1 MDRTL
6 ADAYNSVTSQNLLYQ
21 RNRLRWEFLLQSYIG
36 GEEYREGQHL
46 TKYYNETAQEYQ
58 ARLAVTPLD
67 NHCRS
72 IISVYTS
79 FMFRSSPER
88 DFGTL
93 DSDANLKEFL
103 ADADLDGRTMDAFM
117 RDVAIWSAVFGHCW
131 ILTVK
136 PQTNAATRADEMASG
151 VRPYVNL
158 ITPITVTDW
167 TWRRELSGAYTLSYL
182 KYVEEVNDSFS
193 TIKEWTETEIIT
205 SQVNHNTRELTDRII
220 EPNGLGRIPATICYA
235 TRSPVRGIGGSMISD
250 IADAQKMIYNLSSEV
265 EQSIRIN
272 GHPTLVKTVEVEA
285 SAGAGSV
292 ALMPDGMDPGLK
304 PYLLNVSTDINQI
317 YTSINSLVDS
327 IDKMANTGA
336 VRATE
341 SRTLSGVAM
350 ETEFQLLNARLA
362 EFADNL
368 ELAEEQIWRWY
379 ALYQGTAFDGEI
391 EYPDEFDVRDVP
403 NALRSLQTIAGSI
416 KTPEAQALLEYR
428 VRELLEDPR
437 YEIQYE
443 ESREQAM
450 YQAEIDEI
458 EKIQASL
465 QNLANVQ
472 SATAPVVPV
481 IDTEQEE
488 HPSLVGLTTAQK
500 LEHIQGMLMEG
511 YSNDQILAL
520 HPELVLQDIIDA
532 GAQAARNN

>member
-21 RNRLRWEFLLQSYIG
+21 RNRLRWEFLLQSYLG
-36 GEEYREGQHL
+36 GDEYRQGNHL
-46 TKYYNETAQEYQ
+46 TKYYNETAGEYQ
-58 ARLAVTPLD
+58 ARLDVTPLD

-79 FMFRSSPER
+79 FMFRSSAER
-88 DFGTL
+88 DFGSL
-93 DSDANLKEFL
+93 DSDVNLKEFL

-131 ILTVK
+131 IITVK
-136 PQTNAATRADEMASG
+136 PQTNAATRADELASG

-182 KYVEEVNDSFS
+182 KYVEEANDSFS
-193 TIKEWTETEIIT
+193 TIREWTEQEIIT
-205 SQVNHNTRELTDRII
+205 SQVNHNTRELVSQMT

-317 YTSINSLVDS
+317 YTSINSLVNS

-379 ALYQGTAFDGEI
+379 ALYEGTAFDGEI

-416 KTPEAQALLEYR
+416 KTPESQALLEYR

-465 QNLANVQ
+465 KNLPSTEPVAQ
-472 SATAPVVPV
+472 SPVTN
-481 IDTEQEE
+481 TEGE
-488 HPSLVGLTTAQK
+488 HPSLENLSQADR
-500 LEHIQGMLMEG
+500 LSHIQDMLMEG
-511 YSNDQILAL
+511 YSNDEILAL

-532 GAQAARNN
+532 GAAAARNN